1 MLSFSELKQQGLSND
16 QITQIII
23 GQADSRKAEADAD
36 PRKALAEAFIQS
48 FNFSYDKLRLSIAL
62 TGFSNKT
69 ISNAFPIKTPV
80 EL

>member
-1 MLSFSELKQQGLSND
+1 MMLSFSELKQQGLSND
-16 QITQIII
+16 QIIQIII

-48 FNFSYDKLRLSIAL
+48 FNFSYKLRLSMAL
-62 TGFSNKT
+62 TGFSNNT
-69 ISNAFPIKTPV
+69 IPNAFLIKTPV